1 MPSCRNSYPH
11 PIYDGSVA
19 AAHNLV
25 QILVELE
32 DHVDGISLGQAAAH
46 PPMFVQPSMFAE
58 PSWYPRHRRY

>member
-1 MPSCRNSYPH
+1 
-11 PIYDGSVA
+11 VA
-19 AAHNLV
+19 VAHNLV